1 MEDGV
6 RSKRFALLLAFCLV
20 LLGGC
25 QGQRKKTI
33 AVIPKGTSHL
43 FWLSVQAGAMAAGK
57 EFNVDVLWNGPSQET
72 EYSRQIQILD
82 SMIARNVDG
91 IAVAASER
99 KALLQ
104 SLDRAASQK
113 IPVVVFDSGVDGENY
128 LTFLATDNYE
138 AGQMAGRELGRLLN
152 GKGEVAMVMHAPGS
166 ASTMDRERGFQDV
179 IAQEFSGIRIVATQ
193 FGLSDRA
200 KARAAAENI
209 LTAHPRLDGIFASSE
224 PSSVGTALAVDAR
237 GLTRK
242 LKFVAFDSSDSM
254 IEDLKDGT
262 IDGMVVQDPFQM
274 GFESVRI
281 LVDRLGGATPPRRID
296 LSARVVTKPD
306 LEKPEVRELLSPDL
320 KKYLETQ

>member
-6 RSKRFALLLAFCLV
+6 RSRHFAAMLAFCLV

-43 FWLSVQAGAMAAGK
+43 FWLSVQAGAVAAGK
-57 EFNVDVLWNGPSQET
+57 EFNVDVLWNGPAQET

-104 SLDRAASQK
+104 SLDRAAAQK

-152 GKGEVAMVMHAPGS
+152 AKGNVAMVMHAPGS
-166 ASTMDRERGFQDV
+166 ASTMDRERGFQDTM
-179 IAQEFSGIRIVATQ
+179 AKEFPNIHIVATQ

-209 LTAHPRLDGIFASSE
+209 LTAHPKLDGIFASSE

-237 GLTRK
+237 GLTGK

-254 IEDLKDGT
+254 IDDLKDGT
-262 IDGMVVQDPFQM
+262 IDAMVVQDPFQM

-281 LVDRLGGATPPRRID
+281 LVDRLKGENPPKRID

-320 KKYLETQ
+320 KKHLGTP